1 MSLLAFTSDTFVLPL
16 PETHRFPMAK
26 YRRLRERVEA
36 ELPDVAL
43 VPARPVS
50 PEQLGLVH
58 DAAYLDRVLNGRLDP
73 KEVRAIGFPQIPE
86 LPWRE
91 RHSTGGTLD
100 AAQAALHDGLAVNL
114 AGGTHHASPGRGQG
128 YCVFNDAAVALVTLL
143 RQGTLERAL
152 VVDLD
157 VHQGN
162 GTADCLAH
170 EPRAFTLSVHGAK
183 NFPFHKA
190 RSDLDVPLPDGLT
203 DADYLMEVDQA
214 LRQALD
220 VARPELVIYN
230 AGVDVF
236 EGDTLG
242 RLAVSA
248 EGVARRDALVFERCL
263 RERGVPVAV
272 TMGGGYAPDVEQI
285 VALHLRTIELA
296 AAVARTR
303 PHPAVHG

>member
-1 MSLLAFTSDTFVLPL
+1 MLAFTSDTFVLPL
-16 PETHRFPMAK
+16 PPKHRFPMAK

-36 ELPDVAL
+36 ELHDVAL
-43 VPARPVS
+43 VPARPVT

-58 DAAYLDRVLNGRLDP
+58 DADYLDRVLRGRLDP

-100 AAQAALHDGLAVNL
+100 ASRAALHDGIAVNL
-114 AGGTHHASPGRGQG
+114 AGGTHHASPSRGQG
-128 YCVFNDAAVALVTLL
+128 YCLFNDAAVALATLL
-143 RQGTLERAL
+143 HQGTIDRAL

-190 RSDLDVPLPDGLT
+190 TSDLDVPLPDGLT
-203 DADYLMEVDQA
+203 DADYLAEVDRA
-214 LRQALD
+214 LRHALD
-220 VARPELVIYN
+220 AARPELVVYN

-236 EGDTLG
+236 EGDKLG

-248 EGVARRDALVFERCL
+248 DGVAQRDTLVFERCL
-263 RERGVPVAV
+263 QEQGIPVAV
-272 TMGGGYAPDVEQI
+272 TMGGGYAPDVDQI
-285 VALHLRTIELA
+285 VALHLRTIERA
-296 AAVARTR
+296 AKALVAQPR
-303 PHPAVHG
+303 PSRRR